1 MTITSVAAF
10 FNKTVWDF
18 QLISQL
24 ISPHAFHAACHKK
37 DISLRS

>member
-18 QLISQL
+18 QLIS
-24 ISPHAFHAACHKK
+24 PHAFHAACHKK